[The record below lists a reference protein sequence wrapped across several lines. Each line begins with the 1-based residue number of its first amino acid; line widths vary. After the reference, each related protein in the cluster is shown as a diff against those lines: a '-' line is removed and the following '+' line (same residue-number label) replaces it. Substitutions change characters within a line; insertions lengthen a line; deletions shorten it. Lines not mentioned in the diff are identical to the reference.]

1 MPRISPAPPHSSRPA
16 PPQVSI
22 SAGRS
27 LYRIGIFIHFQNKRP
42 QVEASDSVR
51 VVGGQTV
58 TLLPPPIRMD
68 RHALVERWV
77 KYYSHTSP
85 ARRGGL
91 RDLCKAPCSRWKPT
105 RLSPPPY
112 KSACASASFR
122 LSDKLQS
129 SYSSNICGRL
139 PPLTESS
146 RPGRVRR
153 SSRTCADNADVLPIH
168 LPCSFVESLS
178 YISNTFGTLPP
189 PDRCSMQE
197 RDHRRS
203 RIGWDSSESSP
214 IPAPYSSAL
223 SLSYTSIM

>member
-1 MPRISPAPPHSSRPA
+1 M
-16 PPQVSI
+16 
-22 SAGRS
+22 
-27 LYRIGIFIHFQNKRP
+27 N
-42 QVEASDSVR
+42 
-51 VVGGQTV
+51 
-58 TLLPPPIRMD
+58 

-105 RLSPPPY
+105 RLSPPPTNWR
-112 KSACASASFR
+112 SPLRASAYRINHNLHIVLISVAG
-122 LSDKLQS
+122 
-129 SYSSNICGRL
+129 C

-153 SSRTCADNADVLPIH
+153 SSRTCADSADVLPIH

-189 PDRCSMQE
+189 PGRYSAQE

-203 RIGWDSSESSP
+203 RIGWDSSVSSP